1 LAGSAI
7 ISLMSLQV
15 KTALVTG
22 ASIGIGRA
30 IAIELA
36 KEGVKVFITAR
47 RRQEL
52 EKTKNMIE
60 SQGGQAELV
69 AADLGKI
76 SSINSLIST
85 LKRKTQ
91 ELNILVNVAGIWH
104 GKTQVYAGKNFETF
118 SQKVILDT
126 FSVGTIAPAL
136 LAHGLIPIMPKNSKI
151 INISGTFESG
161 AKGWL
166 PYYVS
171 KRAIEDLTLGLA
183 EELKDKGIQINCIS
197 PSDTAT
203 EQYKKYFPQY
213 IQDAIAPE
221 KIAQYA
227 TFLCSAKANNISGEV
242 FVIKKGQKPYSR
254 FHA

>member
-1 LAGSAI
+1 
-7 ISLMSLQV
+7 MSLQV

-91 ELNILVNVAGIWH
+91 ELNIIVNVAGIWH
-104 GKTQVYAGKNFETF
+104 GKTQDYAGKNFETF

-126 FSVGTIAPAL
+126 FSCRALPPPAPATPTTPTHTKTKK
-136 LAHGLIPIMPKNSKI
+136 LA
-151 INISGTFESG
+151 
-161 AKGWL
+161 
-166 PYYVS
+166 
-171 KRAIEDLTLGLA
+171 
-183 EELKDKGIQINCIS
+183 
-197 PSDTAT
+197 
-203 EQYKKYFPQY
+203 
-213 IQDAIAPE
+213 
-221 KIAQYA
+221 
-227 TFLCSAKANNISGEV
+227 
-242 FVIKKGQKPYSR
+242 
-254 FHA
+254 